1 MKIGGGKDD
10 RESHV
15 ALGSGD
21 VGIKS
26 VIETARELG
35 IRYYFIED
43 ESSRA
48 EKQISKSLAYLKTI
62 NARDTAKK

>member
-1 MKIGGGKDD
+1 
-10 RESHV
+10 V

-43 ESSRA
+43 DSPA
-48 EKQISKSLAYLKTI
+48 PEKQISKSLAYLKTI